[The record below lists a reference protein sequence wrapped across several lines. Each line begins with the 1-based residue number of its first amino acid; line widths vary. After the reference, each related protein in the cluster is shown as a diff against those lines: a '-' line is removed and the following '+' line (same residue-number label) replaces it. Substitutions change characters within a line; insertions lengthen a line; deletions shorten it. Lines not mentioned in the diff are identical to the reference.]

1 MMPILIFFIKL
12 FIGVFIVRFHVNLY
26 RLGVNPIV
34 LKLNE
39 LTNPIVLPFRALFR
53 TKRYDLSA
61 LFVALL
67 LSILVGIGLLHNLAL
82 GLKFGIFILF
92 LNTWIDIVFYSMII
106 AVIGSWLQT
115 NPRQSVMQIMLSC
128 HEWLLAPIRRL
139 IPSLGGLDFS
149 PIAALFL
156 LNLIRRLLAHLIQI
170 L

>member
-1 MMPILIFFIKL
+1 
-12 FIGVFIVRFHVNLY
+12 
-26 RLGVNPIV
+26 
-34 LKLNE
+34 
-39 LTNPIVLPFRALFR
+39 
-53 TKRYDLSA
+53 
-61 LFVALL
+61 
-67 LSILVGIGLLHNLAL
+67 
-82 GLKFGIFILF
+82 
-92 LNTWIDIVFYSMII
+92 MII

-139 IPSLGGLDFS
+139 IPSFGGLDFS